1 MKGGKRGVQE
11 VGKQERKAKIDSDGK
26 DFLKK
31 RRRRPLHKK
40 AKKLKKESIQPERSP
55 SKKEG
60 GL

>member
-1 MKGGKRGVQE
+1 VQE